1 MAEMRTDPGTGP
13 DEVSRVIAATP
24 YQLYRALLNPEAIA
38 MWGAPQGME
47 GEFYAFEP
55 REGGTFLMALIYD
68 APDPARDGRRFEQSQ
83 VIEGRFLK
91 LVPNRQVVES
101 VSLSSNDPALKGEM
115 TVTTT
120 LSPEDD
126 GTLVTISFENPPPA
140 IRAAEHGARLR
151 SALQKLADFV
161 GE

>member
-1 MAEMRTDPGTGP
+1 MVEVRTEP
-13 DEVSRVIAATP
+13 DEASRVIAASP
-24 YQLYRALLNPEAIA
+24 HKVYRALLNPEGIA

-68 APDPARDGRRFEQSQ
+68 APDPKRDGQPSAHSQ
-83 VIEGRFLK
+83 VIEGRFLR

-101 VSLSSNDPALKGEM
+101 LSFASGNPGLKGEM

-120 LSPEDD
+120 IAPEGD
-126 GTLVTISFENPPPA
+126 GTLVTMSVENAPEA
-140 IRAAEHGARLR
+140 VRAWKEREGVR

-161 GE
+161 GR